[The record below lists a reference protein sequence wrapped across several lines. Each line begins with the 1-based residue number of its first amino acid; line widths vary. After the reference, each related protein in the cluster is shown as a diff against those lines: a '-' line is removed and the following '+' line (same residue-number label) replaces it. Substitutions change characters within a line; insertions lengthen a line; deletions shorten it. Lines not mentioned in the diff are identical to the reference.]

1 MPNRLSN
8 ETSPYLLQHANNPVD
23 WYPWG
28 PEALER
34 AAAEDKPILLSVGYS
49 ACHWC
54 HVMERESFENDDIAR
69 QMNESFISVKVDR
82 EERPDIDSIYMT
94 AVQAMTGRGGWPM
107 TVFLTPDG
115 KPFYGGTYF
124 PPQDRGGMPGFPRVL
139 EAMAD
144 AYRENR
150 DAVDSATDGLLE
162 QMRRVSAFS
171 PRGDRLVAPDDLSR
185 AFTGLASQFDDR
197 HGGLGME
204 PKFPQPMVYEF
215 LLRYYAR
222 TGDLQAL
229 RIVELTLDRMALGG
243 IYDQLGGGF
252 HRYSTD
258 AFWLVPH
265 FEKMLYD
272 NALLVKLYLHA
283 YQATGKPLYRRVVEE
298 TLAYVTREMTDPSG
312 GFYSAQDADS
322 EGEEGKYFVWRPEH
336 LVRILGRDDAEIV
349 NRYYGVTEVGNFEGR
364 SILHVTESLSDLAR
378 ELGMSEDELTEVIDR
393 SRARLLEERAL
404 RVKPGLDDKVIT
416 SWNGLMMGAF
426 AEAAAVLDRPDYA
439 AIAAK
444 NASFLLGALTRD
456 GRLLRSYKDGRA
468 GGQGFLEDYAFVVSG
483 LLSLHEASFEERW
496 LREAIAL
503 TRDIVA
509 FFGDTRQEGVFY
521 DTARDHEKLI
531 LRPRDISD
539 NATPSGSSVAADVLI
554 RMAVIT
560 GDDELRHTAAAAIR
574 SASPLLERAP
584 IGAGQWLSSLDLYLS
599 IPREIVIVGSVSD
612 ARTRGLL
619 AEVHRAYSPNR
630 VLLGHPGD
638 TIPPD
643 DLPLLES
650 RGMIG
655 GVPTAYVCEG
665 YVCDLPVTTPSDL
678 AAQLA

>member
-1 MPNRLSN
+1 MPNRLID

-34 AAAEDKPILLSVGYS
+34 AASEDKPILLSVGYS

-54 HVMERESFENDDIAR
+54 HVMERESFENRDIAQ
-69 QMNESFISVKVDR
+69 QMNESFVSVKVDR

-107 TVFLTPDG
+107 TVFLTPAG

-139 EAMAD
+139 DAMAN

-150 DAVDSATDGLLE
+150 DAIARAADGLLE
-162 QMRRVSAFS
+162 QMERVSAFS
-171 PRGDRLVAPDDLSR
+171 PHSARLAASTDLSR
-185 AFTGLASQFDDR
+185 AFAGLASQFDDK

-215 LLRYYAR
+215 LLRYHVR
-222 TGDLQAL
+222 TGDLRAL
-229 RIVELTLDRMALGG
+229 GIVELTLDRMAMGG

-258 AFWLVPH
+258 AFWLAPH

-272 NALLVKLYLHA
+272 NALLAKLYLHA

-298 TLAYVTREMTDPSG
+298 TLDYVTREMTDPSG

-322 EGEEGKYFVWRPEH
+322 EGEEGKYFIWRPEE
-336 LVRILGRDDAEIV
+336 VVKVLGRRDAEVV
-349 NRYYGVTEVGNFEGR
+349 NRHYGVTEVGNFEGR
-364 SILHVTESLSDLAR
+364 SILHLVDSTPDPADRLGMTEDEVAEVVCRSRPKLLEAR
-378 ELGMSEDELTEVIDR
+378 E
-393 SRARLLEERAL
+393 L

-416 SWNGLMMGAF
+416 AWNGLMLGAF

-439 AIAAK
+439 AIAAR
-444 NASFLLGALTRD
+444 NAAFLLSALRRG
-456 GRLLRSYKDGRA
+456 GRLLRSYKGGRA
-468 GGQGFLEDYAFVVSG
+468 GGQGYLEDYAFVISG

-496 LREAIAL
+496 LREAISL
-503 TRDIVA
+503 TRDMA
-509 FFGDTRQEGVFY
+509 ALFGDPREEGVFY
-521 DTARDHEKLI
+521 DTAHDHEKLI
-531 LRPRDISD
+531 VRPRDISD
-539 NATPSGSSVAADVLI
+539 NAIPCGSSMAADVLI
-554 RMAVIT
+554 RVAVIT
-560 GDDELRHTAAAAIR
+560 GDDDLRRIAAASIR

-584 IGAGQWLSSLDLYLS
+584 IGAGQWLSALDLYLS
-599 IPREIVIVGSVSD
+599 SPKEIVIVGAVSD
-612 ARTRGLL
+612 ARTRSLL
-619 AEVHRAYSPNR
+619 AEVHRGYSPNR

-638 TIPPD
+638 TDPPA
-643 DLPLLES
+643 DLPLLEG

-655 GVPTAYVCEG
+655 GSPTAYVCER
-665 YVCDLPVTTPSDL
+665 YVCDLPVTTPSEL
-678 AAQLA
+678 AAQLS

>member
-1 MPNRLSN
+1 MPNRLNN

-34 AAAEDKPILLSVGYS
+34 ASAEDKPILLSVGYS

-150 DAVDSATDGLLE
+150 DAVDSATNGLLE

-272 NALLVKLYLHA
+272 NALLAKLYLHA

-426 AEAAAVLDRPDYA
+426 SEAAAVLDRPDYA

-509 FFGDTRQEGVFY
+509 FFGRHASGG
-521 DTARDHEKLI
+521 RLLRH
-531 LRPRDISD
+531 RPRPREADLAPPRHIRQRHPLGQLRSRRRPD
-539 NATPSGSSVAADVLI
+539 QNGGHNRRRRAKAHRCGRDSLRLSAAGASPDRCGPVAELPGPLPVHPK
-554 RMAVIT
+554 
-560 GDDELRHTAAAAIR
+560 GDRHSRLSLRRQDPR
-574 SASPLLERAP
+574 SARRSAP
-584 IGAGQWLSSLDLYLS
+584 
-599 IPREIVIVGSVSD
+599 
-612 ARTRGLL
+612 GLL
-619 AEVHRAYSPNR
+619 PEPRPAW
-630 VLLGHPGD
+630 
-638 TIPPD
+638 
-643 DLPLLES
+643 
-650 RGMIG
+650 
-655 GVPTAYVCEG
+655 
-665 YVCDLPVTTPSDL
+665 TPW
-678 AAQLA
+678 

>member
-1 MPNRLSN
+1 M
-8 ETSPYLLQHANNPVD
+8 
-23 WYPWG
+23 
-28 PEALER
+28 
-34 AAAEDKPILLSVGYS
+34 
-49 ACHWC
+49 
-54 HVMERESFENDDIAR
+54 
-69 QMNESFISVKVDR
+69 
-82 EERPDIDSIYMT
+82 
-94 AVQAMTGRGGWPM
+94 
-107 TVFLTPDG
+107 
-115 KPFYGGTYF
+115 
-124 PPQDRGGMPGFPRVL
+124 
-139 EAMAD
+139 
-144 AYRENR
+144 
-150 DAVDSATDGLLE
+150 
-162 QMRRVSAFS
+162 
-171 PRGDRLVAPDDLSR
+171 
-185 AFTGLASQFDDR
+185 
-197 HGGLGME
+197 
-204 PKFPQPMVYEF
+204 
-215 LLRYYAR
+215 
-222 TGDLQAL
+222 
-229 RIVELTLDRMALGG
+229 
-243 IYDQLGGGF
+243 
-252 HRYSTD
+252 
-258 AFWLVPH
+258 PH

-272 NALLVKLYLHA
+272 NALLAKLYLHA

-468 GGQGFLEDYAFVVSG
+468 GGQGFLGG
-483 LLSLHEASFEERW
+483 LRLRRVRTCCRCTRPLSRSDGSERPYPSPATLW
-496 LREAIAL
+496 PS
-503 TRDIVA
+503 
-509 FFGDTRQEGVFY
+509 FGDTRQEGVFY

>member
-69 QMNESFISVKVDR
+69 QMNESFVSVKVDR

-144 AYRENR
+144 AYRDNR

-185 AFTGLASQFDDR
+185 AFAGLASQFDDT

-222 TGDLQAL
+222 TGDLPGAAHRRAHPGPHGPGRYLRSARRRLPPLLYRRLLAGAPLREDAL
-229 RIVELTLDRMALGG
+229 RQRPACKALPPRLPGDG
-243 IYDQLGGGF
+243 
-252 HRYSTD
+252 
-258 AFWLVPH
+258 
-265 FEKMLYD
+265 
-272 NALLVKLYLHA
+272 
-283 YQATGKPLYRRVVEE
+283 QALYRRVVEE

-322 EGEEGKYFVWRPEH
+322 EGEEGKFFVWRPEQV
-336 LVRILGRDDAEIV
+336 VRILGRPDADIV

-364 SILHVTESLSDLAR
+364 SILHVTESSLELAG
-378 ELGMSEDELTEVIDR
+378 ELGMTEDELAEVIDR
-393 SRARLLEERAL
+393 SRARLLDERAL
-404 RVKPGLDDKVIT
+404 RIKPGLDDKVIT

-444 NASFLLGALTRD
+444 NAAFLLDTLRRD
-456 GRLLRSYKDGRA
+456 GRMLRSYKDGRA

-503 TRDIVA
+503 ARDMA
-509 FFGDTRQEGVFY
+509 TLFADPRQEGVFY

-531 LRPRDISD
+531 VRPRDISD
-539 NATPSGSSVAADVLI
+539 NATPCGSSVAADVMI

-560 GDDELRHTAAAAIR
+560 GDDELRRTAAASIR

-584 IGAGQWLSSLDLYLS
+584 IGAGQWLSALDLYLS
-599 IPREIVIVGSVSD
+599 IPKEIVIVGAASD
-612 ARTRGLL
+612 ARTRALL

-638 TIPPD
+638 TIPPG
-643 DLPLLES
+643 DLPS
-650 RGMIG
+650 WK
-655 GVPTAYVCEG
+655 
-665 YVCDLPVTTPSDL
+665 
-678 AAQLA
+678 AAA

>member
-1 MPNRLSN
+1 MPNRLTD

-69 QMNESFISVKVDR
+69 QMNDSFVSVKVDR

-124 PPQDRGGMPGFPRVL
+124 PPEDRGGMPGFPRVL
-139 EAMAD
+139 EAMAN
-144 AYRENR
+144 AYRQDR
-150 DAVDSATDGLLE
+150 GSIDSATESLLE
-162 QMRRVSAFS
+162 QMRRVSAFA
-171 PRGDRLVAPDDLSR
+171 PRGDRLVAPGDLSR
-185 AFTGLASQFDDR
+185 AFAGLASQFDDR

-229 RIVELTLDRMALGG
+229 RIVELTLERMALGG

-298 TLAYVTREMTDPSG
+298 TLAYVTREMTHPSG

-322 EGEEGKYFVWRPEH
+322 EGEEGKFFVWRPEQI
-336 LVRILGRDDAEIV
+336 VKILGRTDADVV
-349 NRYYGVTEVGNFEGR
+349 NRYYGVTAVGNFEGR
-364 SILHVTESLSDLAR
+364 SILHVTEGLPNLAQ
-378 ELGMSEDELTEVIDR
+378 ELGMTEDELTAGIDR
-393 SRARLLEERAL
+393 SRATLLQERDL
-404 RVKPGLDDKVIT
+404 RIKPGLDDKVIT

-439 AIAAK
+439 AIAAR
-444 NASFLLGALTRD
+444 NAAFLLDALRRD

-483 LLSLHEASFEERW
+483 LLSLHEATFEERW

-503 TRDIVA
+503 TRDMA
-509 FFGDTRQEGVFY
+509 ALFGDPQQEGVFY
-521 DTARDHEKLI
+521 DTASDHEKLI
-531 LRPRDISD
+531 VRPRDITD
-539 NATPSGSSVAADVLI
+539 NATPCGSSMAADVLL

-560 GDDELRHTAAAAIR
+560 GDESLRRIAAASVR
-574 SASPLLERAP
+574 SAATLLERAP
-584 IGAGQWLSSLDLYLS
+584 IGAGQWLSALDLYLS
-599 IPREIVIVGSVSD
+599 SPKEIVIVGPVSD
-612 ARTRGLL
+612 DGTRALL
-619 AEVHRAYSPNR
+619 AEVHKGYSPNR
-630 VLLGHPGD
+630 VLLGHPGKAA
-638 TIPPD
+638 PPD
-643 DLPLLES
+643 DLPLLEA

-655 GVPTAYVCEG
+655 GAPTAYVCEG
-665 YVCDLPVTTPSDL
+665 YVCDLPVTTPADL